1 MQVKRILAIVV
12 KEFREILRDPLYF
25 SLCFI
30 VPSAIM
36 LIFGYGLSLDVENI
50 PFAVVDYDKTNLSRD
65 YTYKFTKSRYFDLKA
80 CTEDGRKIDRML
92 DKGVI
97 RMGLIIPEHFQENL
111 SAGKKADVQFLID
124 GTFPYRTKTMKGY
137 IVAMN
142 ADFNSQILSSYITK
156 TMGISL
162 KQAKQK
168 LNPIGLQVRYF
179 YNEPIKSIYSLAPAL
194 MGMILFMSP
203 PFLTA
208 LGIVREKESGSIYN
222 IYSSTVT
229 RSEFLIGKLFPYV
242 VISIINANIL
252 WIMVTSLFGVPFK
265 GNLPFFAVA
274 TGIYVVC
281 STGIG
286 LLVSAFVR
294 TQVAAMLITTVLT
307 VVPAWLYSGTMI
319 PIESLKKEAWI
330 EAHMFPCMYYNYI
343 IMGSFL
349 KGVGTSI
356 LWNNLLALII
366 YSIVLFTAGYL
377 LFHKRVKA

>member
-111 SAGKKADVQFLID
+111 FAGRKADVQFLID